1 MTIALSAFNKGLET
15 MQAIPAIQWVL
26 LALSCLAVFLIVFK
40 TAKKSMIE
48 FIDSCHGEI
57 AHDGQPFA
65 KKLKGNLVFSIIL
78 FIAGCAAIIYFGGIK
93 VTETGLS
100 VFDSFMFAPAL
111 IAPLAYFWG
120 SLSVRYELSICPICG
135 RMNTIYRIKSS
146 KDFGEKNDGSHEE
159 HEYRSERVGTRT
171 TTTYYSDG
179 SKEST
184 SSGIYESVRYTKEY
198 DDYSNLAKYTYLCK
212 ECSYAEET
220 VEEKRWKVL
229 RSEHRG

>member
-1 MTIALSAFNKGLET
+1 MGMLQL
-15 MQAIPAIQWVL
+15 
-26 LALSCLAVFLIVFK
+26 
-40 TAKKSMIE
+40 KSMIE

-120 SLSVRYELSICPICG
+120 SLNVRYELSICPICG
-135 RMNTIYRIKSS
+135 RMNTVYRIKSS
-146 KDFGEKNDGSHEE
+146 KDFGEKNDGVRIFTLQRQVAYNSKQNAFTAFCN
-159 HEYRSERVGTRT
+159 RVQ
-171 TTTYYSDG
+171 DG
-179 SKEST
+179 QRVCRDLLVFQNQ
-184 SSGIYESVRYTKEY
+184 ICVHRAVPPNIRRAFCAYEKT
-198 DDYSNLAKYTYLCK
+198 
-212 ECSYAEET
+212 
-220 VEEKRWKVL
+220 
-229 RSEHRG
+229 GG